1 MELLHYLRCISFILL
16 FVSKGLFSYSQEV
29 VNLNP
34 SKRITQFPVKSWDMD
49 KGMPSDMVIG
59 ITQCN
64 DGYIW
69 LATYKGIARFD
80 GVNFTTYNYS
90 SSDAIQSVTIQSLT
104 KDSEGN
110 LWFASQR
117 GLVKFSNNTF
127 SRDPNLI
134 KLNNISV
141 EALFF
146 DNNTSSLWIG
156 TTSDGVFRYK
166 SMVLEEM
173 TAFREISKGVVKS
186 IISDKSGNIWFGTE
200 GGNLVKY
207 NDDGFEQVEGKT
219 SPGGIASFYSNNKG
233 EVWIAAEQGVFK
245 IEKNKLIFCEDIKVD
260 RVSSIIEDNHNTLW
274 IGSESGLYR
283 YHINTRFLDHINE
296 DKGLSNNLIKDLF
309 VDNESSLWVATY
321 RKGIQKF
328 TDGLI
333 TNFSENEGLSSD
345 LITSIVQVDENTFY
359 VGDEYGNVNVLKDD
373 QISQLKFRT
382 EISNDRLKS
391 LYFDSKRNLWISTY
405 GGLIKLEPNGREH
418 IFKQTK
424 NFPAETVRLT
434 YEDNEGNIWIGTRS
448 NGLFKL
454 TQNGKFKEFSLKNGF
469 SSNYIM
475 SISQD
480 INGRIVVAT
489 KNGINI
495 IQNDQV
501 VKIIDIESGLPSN
514 FAFNVHIDSDNIY
527 WVASNDGIFRIE
539 NDTSIFVFEIQ
550 NGLFDNT
557 LFDILEDDSGNF
569 WMPTDIGIAFMSKKE
584 LNDFAKAKIDKYSFR
599 IFGRSDG
606 MKKPRCFGATK
617 SLKATDGRLLF
628 TTSGGVS
635 ILDPSDVVDEKLSFK
650 VLIENVVVNG
660 GVKLQPKDFIVP
672 PGSNRVQINYT
683 AINLSNP
690 EKIRFR
696 YKLEPFDVRW
706 IEAGNQRFAQY
717 TNVPPGN
724 YTFSVQASS
733 NAGEWSHE
741 AITTSIIVKRIWWK
755 TWWFRIVLAF
765 VMSFILW
772 LIYKARMY
780 SVKLQKIELERL
792 VEERTALI
800 NQQKRELEIQS
811 VELEKLSIVASHT
824 INAVMMTSSAG
835 RILWVNDSFTS
846 IYGYTL
852 DEFIAEYGSNL
863 AKVSHDPNIRYV
875 IEKCINEKKTT
886 QYTVEVRTKDGS
898 KLWIQTTLTPIK
910 NEDGSVR
917 VIVAID
923 TDITEL
929 KQVENEMISLNNE
942 IMQQTEA
949 MRQQKEE
956 IQTQRDELE
965 QVNNLLFKHNQNIE
979 SSIWYAHT
987 IQKAILPS
995 KSNIDKFFEH
1005 FVVFKPRDIVSGDFY
1020 WFNKLPGDAKQP
1032 ERFIVAVVDCTGH
1045 GVPGALMSM
1054 IGSRLISEIVNERN
1068 IYDPAM
1074 ILVELNKLVN
1084 IVLKQETED
1093 NIDGMD
1099 IALCYIEKSKN
1110 NNYSIVFSGANRPVY
1125 ILRKGSEA
1133 ILTIKGNRKT
1143 IGGIMPDL
1151 DAEFQN
1157 HSFNLNQGDMLI
1169 LNSDGYIDQ
1178 NGEDARKLSV
1188 LRFHSMI
1195 LEKADRPMVEL
1206 GEFLDVSFDVY
1217 RGKQSQRDDATVL
1230 GLRF

>member
-1 MELLHYLRCISFILL
+1 MNRVRNFCFFVLIQLFQLQGFLL
-16 FVSKGLFSYSQEV
+16 FSQET
-29 VNLNP
+29 VNLDP
-34 SKRITQFPVKSWDMD
+34 SKRITQFPIKSWDMD
-49 KGMPSDMVIG
+49 RGMPSDMVIG
-59 ITQCN
+59 IAQCN

-90 SSDAIQSVTIQSLT
+90 SSEAIQSVTIQSLT
-104 KDSEGN
+104 NDNEGN

-117 GLVKFSNNTF
+117 GVVKFSNNNF
-127 SRDPNLI
+127 SRDPNLT

-146 DNNTSSLWIG
+146 DSNTGSLWIG

-173 TAFREISKGVVKS
+173 TAFKEFSNGVVKS
-186 IISDKSGNIWFGTE
+186 ITSDRSGNIWFGTE

-207 NDDGFEQVEGKT
+207 NADRFEKVIGERPT
-219 SPGGIASFYSNNKG
+219 GGIASFYSNSKG

-245 IEKNKLIFCEDIKVD
+245 IEKNKLFFCEDIKVD
-260 RVSSIIEDNHNTLW
+260 RASSIVEDNYNTLW
-274 IGSESGLYR
+274 IGSENGLYR
-283 YHINTRFLDHINE
+283 YHIITGFLDHINE

-309 VDNESSLWVATY
+309 VDNEGSLWVATY
-321 RKGIQKF
+321 RKGIQKL

-333 TNFSENEGLSSD
+333 TNFSEYEGLSSD
-345 LITSIVQVDENTFY
+345 LITSIVQVDKNTFY
-359 VGDEYGNVNVLKDD
+359 IGDEYGNVNVLKDD
-373 QISQLKFRT
+373 QISQLKLRT

-418 IFKQTK
+418 IYKQTK

-434 YEDNEGNIWIGTRS
+434 FEDKEGNIWIGTRS

-480 INGRIVVAT
+480 NIGRIVVAT

-495 IQNDQV
+495 IQDDQV
-501 VKIIDIESGLPSN
+501 VKVIDMESGLPSD
-514 FAFNVHIDSDNIY
+514 FAFNVHIDSDNVY
-527 WVASNDGIFRIE
+527 WVSSNDGIFRIE
-539 NDTSIFVFEIQ
+539 NDTSIFVFDIQ

-557 LFDILEDDSGNF
+557 LFDILEDDAGNF
-569 WMPTDIGIAFMSKKE
+569 WMPTDIGIAFMSKQE

-617 SLKATDGRLLF
+617 SLKASDGRLLF

-635 ILDPSDVVDEKLSFK
+635 ILDPTDVVDEKLSFK
-650 VLIENVVVNG
+650 VLIENVIVNG
-660 GVKLQPKDFIVP
+660 EVKLQPKDFIVP
-672 PGSNRVQINYT
+672 PGSNRIQLNYT
-683 AINLSNP
+683 AINFANP
-690 EKIRFR
+690 EKISFR

-706 IEAGNQRFAQY
+706 VEAENQRFAQY
-717 TNVPPGN
+717 TNIPPGS
-724 YTFSVQASS
+724 YTFHLQASS
-733 NAGEWSHE
+733 QPGEWLKE
-741 AITTSIIVKRIWWK
+741 EVTTSLYVQKIWWK

-765 VMSFILW
+765 LLALILW
-772 LIYKARMY
+772 MIYKARTY
-780 SVKLQKIELERL
+780 TVKIQQIELERL
-792 VEERTALI
+792 VKERTALI
-800 NQQKRELEIQS
+800 NQQKKELEEQS
-811 VELEKLSIVASHT
+811 NELEKLSIVASHT
-824 INAVMMTSSAG
+824 NNSVMMTSPTG
-835 RILWVNDSFTS
+835 EIIWVNESFTR

-852 DEFIAEYGSNL
+852 NEFVAEYGSNL
-863 AKVSHDPNIRYV
+863 AKVSKDPNIRYM
-875 IEKCINEKKTT
+875 IERCINEKRTS
-886 QYTVEVRTKDGS
+886 QYTVEVNTKDGG

-910 NEDGSVR
+910 DNDGNVR

-942 IMQQTEA
+942 IMMQAEA

-995 KSNIDKFFEH
+995 KSNIDNFFEH

-1020 WFNKLPGDAKQP
+1020 WFNKLPSESNDRQ
-1032 ERFIVAVVDCTGH
+1032 RFIVAVVDCTGH

-1054 IGSRLISEIVNERN
+1054 IGSRLISEIVSERN
-1068 IYDPAM
+1068 IYDPAQ
-1074 ILVELNKLVN
+1074 ILFELNNLVN

-1099 IALCYIEKSKN
+1099 IALCQIERVDEGKFTV
-1110 NNYSIVFSGANRPVY
+1110 IFSGANRPLY
-1125 ILRKGSEA
+1125 ILKNGSKS
-1133 ILTIKGNRKT
+1133 IRTIKGNRKT

-1157 HSFNLNQGDMLI
+1157 NTISLEKGDMI
-1169 LNSDGYIDQ
+1169 IMNSDGYIDQ
-1178 NGEDARKLSV
+1178 NGVDGRKLSV
-1188 LRFHSMI
+1188 QKFHSLI
-1195 LEKADRPMVEL
+1195 LEKVNLPMSQI
-1206 GEFLDVSFDVY
+1206 GDFLDISFDIY
-1217 RGKQSQRDDATVL
+1217 RGQQSQRDDATVL
-1230 GLRF
+1230 GIRF